1 MNLETGVINDLNRSC
16 FLMDIKE
23 FEKFLMGLSREKFI
37 TGNIFFYDNFTEI
50 FWADNSS
57 ESITTQITRPVKQKN
72 GYSADFEIS
81 DGELTINYYKDDQE
95 IVEKSEQMS
104 SMLIDNFFV
113 MAYIGVIIT
122 FVFLNTFL
130 VNSIN

>member
-1 MNLETGVINDLNRSC
+1 
-16 FLMDIKE
+16 MDIQE

-50 FWADNSS
+50 FWADNLS

-95 IVEKSEQMS
+95 LTEHSEQMS
-104 SMLIDNFFV
+104 SMLMDNFFV
-113 MAYIGVIIT
+113 MAYIGIIIT

-130 VNSIN
+130 TSSIN

>member
-1 MNLETGVINDLNRSC
+1 MLNR
-16 FLMDIKE
+16 E
-23 FEKFLMGLSREKFI
+23 FPFNLLIICKF
-37 TGNIFFYDNFTEI
+37 IFFYDNFTEI

-95 IVEKSEQMS
+95 LMERSEKMS
-104 SMLIDNFFV
+104 SLFMDNFFV
-113 MAYIGVIIT
+113 MAYIGIIIT
-122 FVFLNTFL
+122 FVFLKHLKKKKYIYRKN
-130 VNSIN
+130 

>member
-1 MNLETGVINDLNRSC
+1 
-16 FLMDIKE
+16 MDVQE

-57 ESITTQITRPVKQKN
+57 ENITTQITRPVKQKN

-95 IVEKSEQMS
+95 IMEASEQIS
-104 SMLIDNFFV
+104 SMVLDNFFV
-113 MAYIGVIIT
+113 MAYVGIIIM
-122 FVFLNTFL
+122 FIFLNIFISGTF
-130 VNSIN
+130 NT

>member
-1 MNLETGVINDLNRSC
+1 
-16 FLMDIKE
+16 MDILE

-50 FWADNSS
+50 FWADNAS
-57 ESITTQITRPVKQKN
+57 ENITTQITRPVKQKN

-95 IVEKSEQMS
+95 LMEASEKFS
-104 SMLIDNFFV
+104 SMIIDNFFV
-113 MAYIGVIIT
+113 MAYIGVIIM
-122 FVFLNTFL
+122 FISLNAFLAG
-130 VNSIN
+130 SIT

>member
-1 MNLETGVINDLNRSC
+1 MNLETGVINDLNKSC

>member
-1 MNLETGVINDLNRSC
+1 MNIQ
-16 FLMDIKE
+16 E

-95 IVEKSEQMS
+95 LMEKSEKMS
-104 SMLIDNFFV
+104 SMLVGLSSSGIGFAITLLIFIDTV
-113 MAYIGVIIT
+113 TVSPST
-122 FVFLNTFL
+122 L
-130 VNSIN
+130 

>member
-1 MNLETGVINDLNRSC
+1 MYGLNKSC
-16 FLMDIKE
+16 FLMDIQE

-50 FWADNSS
+50 FWADNLS

-95 IVEKSEQMS
+95 LMEHSEQMS
-104 SMLIDNFFV
+104 SMLMDNFFV
-113 MAYIGVIIT
+113 MAYVGIMIT

-130 VNSIN
+130 STTIN